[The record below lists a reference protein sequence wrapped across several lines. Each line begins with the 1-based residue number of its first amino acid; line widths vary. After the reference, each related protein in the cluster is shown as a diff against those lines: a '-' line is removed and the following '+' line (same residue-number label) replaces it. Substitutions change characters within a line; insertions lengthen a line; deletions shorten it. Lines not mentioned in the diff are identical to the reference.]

1 MTKDKSFYHTFFSM
15 FFMLVLQNMISLG
28 VNLADNIML
37 GRFSEAALSGV
48 TAVNQIQ
55 FVYQQLLMGIGDG
68 LVILSAQYWGKNDTA
83 SMKKV
88 SAVAM
93 HLTLWVIFVLFLLV
107 SLFPGEMVGLFTKD
121 TVIIQEGVSYLKIV
135 RFTYLFFGITNIL
148 LATLRSTEVVGI
160 AFVLSLTTLVIN
172 CSLNWVFIYGHL
184 GMPRMGAAG
193 AAVGTLTARCAELLL
208 VLLFLWK
215 KEKNLHL
222 HLKDYLGTDAW
233 IRKDYYRVCAPI
245 ICGQCL
251 WGVNTAMQ
259 TAILGH
265 LSSSAIAANSMASN
279 LFLMVKTAAVGA
291 ASTAN
296 VMIGKTIGLGVM
308 KKVKEYARTFQI
320 LFLGIGVISGAA
332 LFVLIDPV
340 LSLYTFSP
348 ESERL
353 ARSFLQ
359 ILCIVMV
366 GMSYQ
371 MPVNAGIIKGG
382 GSTKY
387 AMAVDVT
394 STWAIVMPL
403 SFTMAFVVKASPAV
417 VVWCL
422 NIDQLFK
429 CVPAFLKV
437 NFGHWVKKLTR

>member
-15 FFMLVLQNMISLG
+15 FFMLVLQNMIALG

-93 HLTLWVIFVLFLLV
+93 HLTLWVILVLFLLV

>member
-15 FFMLVLQNMISLG
+15 FFMLVLQNMIALG

-332 LFVLIDPV
+332 LYVLIDPV

>member
-15 FFMLVLQNMISLG
+15 FFMLVLQNMIALG

-68 LVILSAQYWGKNDTA
+68 VVILSAQYWGKNDTA

-93 HLTLWVIFVLFLLV
+93 HLTLWVILVLFLLV

-121 TVIIQEGVSYLKIV
+121 TIIIQEGVSYLKIV

-160 AFVLSLTTLVIN
+160 AFVLSLAALAIN